1 MKDLIII
8 LCLLFFVSVSHAQK
22 DYSHENLQKLSQ
34 EELDVY
40 LNKALKLQKSGKTYT
55 IVGVSALGAVALSIP
70 LDSSGG
76 MVAAT
81 AAIFVGIPALAA
93 TTVGISKNSKGKKR
107 VERINSIE
115 NTASNDIIFV
125 LKPFTQYNLMTQN
138 HQPGITPRIRF

>member
-107 VERINSIE
+107 VERINSIK
-115 NTASNDIIFV
+115 NTASNDIIFD
-125 LKPFTQYNLMTQN
+125 LKPCTQYNLMTQN
-138 HQPGITPRIRF
+138 HQPGITLRIRF